1 VSTPGQFLR
10 REKRMKD
17 NYKNMDRRTF
27 LKTTG
32 AGGASLAIS
41 SGLAANVLA
50 SETPKDTKAKTV
62 PTRMM
67 GKSGMPVSVLSFG
80 GQDWSTNQNLLRL
93 GFTMGVTMWDTS
105 DRYQNGKSELGIGEY
120 FSRYPE
126 DRKKI
131 FISTKATEKSE
142 PQQISD
148 TLDQALE
155 RMKTDYVDL
164 FMLSMM
170 QGVPSGAKELMEKKK
185 KEGKVKLVGFSSH
198 LGNDQVVA
206 QSIAMGWVDVL
217 MITYNYILMQKD
229 EIKKQIDDCAKAG
242 IGLIAIK
249 TQGKSPDAKET
260 PEALA
265 ATRHFMDKG
274 YTLEQAK
281 IKAVLSDE
289 RIASVCSDITNV
301 TILKDNIAAATDNVK
316 LSAKD
321 FKVFNMLAQ
330 GEMNHYCQGCGK
342 CLIVMGDASR
352 IPDVMRY
359 MMYYNSYGD
368 RDRARGLFRELPG
381 SVRNALASR
390 DYSIAEAVCPHGL
403 QIGGIMRKAST
414 LLA

>member
-1 VSTPGQFLR
+1 M
-10 REKRMKD
+10 EDKD
-17 NYKNMDRRTF
+17 KNMDRRTF

-32 AGGASLAIS
+32 VGGASLAIS
-41 SGLAANVLA
+41 SGLTTNVLA
-50 SETPKDTKAKTV
+50 SETTKDAAPKRV
-62 PTRMM
+62 PTRIM
-67 GKSGMPVSVLSFG
+67 GKSGVPVSVLSFG

-93 GFTMGVTMWDTS
+93 GFTMGVTLWDTS
-105 DRYQNGKSELGIGEY
+105 DRYQNGKSELGMGEY

-126 DRKKI
+126 DRKKV
-131 FISTKATEKSE
+131 FICTKATEKSE

-148 TLDQALE
+148 TLDQSLE

-206 QSIAMGWVDVL
+206 ESIKMGWIDVL

-249 TQGKSPDAKET
+249 TQGKTPGNVET

-265 ATRHFMDKG
+265 ATKHFMDKG

-281 IKAVLSDE
+281 VKAVLSDE
-289 RIASVCSDITNV
+289 RIASVCSDMTSV
-301 TILKDNIAAATDNVK
+301 TILKDNIAAATDNLM
-316 LSAKD
+316 LSSRD
-321 FKVFNMLAQ
+321 LSVFKMLA
-330 GEMNHYCQGCGK
+330 EAESCNYCQGCGK
-342 CLIVMGDASR
+342 CLMAMGNASR

-368 RDRARGLFRELPG
+368 RDRARNLYRELPG
-381 SVRNALASR
+381 SLRNALATG
-390 DYSIAEAVCPHGL
+390 DYSAAEAACPHRL
-403 QIGGIMRKAST
+403 QIGKIMKQASS